1 MDPRLTG
8 LIPAVHTPLHPDGS
22 LHVELVERQAER
34 FLRQNLTGVF
44 VAGTTGECH
53 SLSVDERLQLAQRW
67 VDVASGTPLRVLVH
81 VGHNSLPDAVE
92 LARHAAEIGA
102 DGVAAMAP
110 SYFRPA
116 SVGDLLDF
124 CVPVADA
131 AGELPFYYY
140 DIPGM
145 TGVHFPSVEVLR
157 QGAPRMSNLRG
168 VKFSNPDIRQMQAC
182 VELEDGRFD
191 VLFGSD
197 EALLAGLT
205 LGARG
210 AVGSTY
216 NFAAPLYQQ
225 LLAAFDQGDL
235 LEARRLQWKSA
246 RLVDTLARYG
256 FMAASKWT
264 MSLLDLDC
272 GPVRPPLR
280 ALTPDQQQQLRG
292 ELLDG
297 GLLDPVSDSVPTA

>member
-1 MDPRLTG
+1 MEPRLTG

-34 FLRQNLTGVF
+34 FLRQHLSGVF

-81 VGHNSLPDAVE
+81 VGHNCLPDAVE

-124 CVPVADA
+124 CAPVADA

-157 QGAPRMSNLRG
+157 QGASRMSNLRG

-182 VELEDGRFD
+182 VEFEDGRFD

-205 LGARG
+205 LGAQG

-216 NFAAPLYQQ
+216 NFAAPLYQR
-225 LLAAFDQGDL
+225 LMAAFDQGDL
-235 LEARRLQWKSA
+235 REARRLQWNSV
-246 RLVDTLARYG
+246 RLVDTLARFG

-264 MSLLDLDC
+264 MSLLGLDC

-280 ALTPDQQQQLRG
+280 ALTPDQQQQLRS